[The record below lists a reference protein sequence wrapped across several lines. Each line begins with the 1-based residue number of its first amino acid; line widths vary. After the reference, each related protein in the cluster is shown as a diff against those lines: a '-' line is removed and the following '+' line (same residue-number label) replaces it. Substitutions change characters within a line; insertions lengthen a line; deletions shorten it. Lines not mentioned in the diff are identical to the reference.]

1 MGACGFKANKFQKIQ
16 NINGNNS
23 LIYCRADEKQY
34 FLKTVKAAG
43 SRTQKFNEE
52 VKLIKQ
58 CSHPNVIQLKG
69 IFISKNKNLFIIT
82 EFTDDGNLQMKLEQQ
97 IENKEHFSE
106 EQIIDWFT
114 QICLGLEYIHNEKII
129 HRNIKPSN
137 IFCMKN
143 GIVKLGD
150 FGLAKMLSNSY
161 NKTKTFKTFIEN
173 NNYPAPE
180 IINKEEYSFEVDIWD
195 LGITF
200 YQLMY
205 FQFPFEGESK
215 DEIHENILNENKKQI
230 KEDCKYSPLLC
241 NIIDKMISKRKDEQP
256 SLNDIL
262 NSSIIRTNMQSYL
275 IRQQYDNEKA
285 NSIMENYENK

>member
-1 MGACGFKANKFQKIQ
+1 M
-16 NINGNNS
+16 
-23 LIYCRADEKQY
+23 
-34 FLKTVKAAG
+34 
-43 SRTQKFNEE
+43 
-52 VKLIKQ
+52 
-58 CSHPNVIQLKG
+58 IQLKG

-215 DEIHENILNENKKQI
+215 DEIHEIF
-230 KEDCKYSPLLC
+230 
-241 NIIDKMISKRKDEQP
+241 
-256 SLNDIL
+256 
-262 NSSIIRTNMQSYL
+262 
-275 IRQQYDNEKA
+275 
-285 NSIMENYENK
+285 